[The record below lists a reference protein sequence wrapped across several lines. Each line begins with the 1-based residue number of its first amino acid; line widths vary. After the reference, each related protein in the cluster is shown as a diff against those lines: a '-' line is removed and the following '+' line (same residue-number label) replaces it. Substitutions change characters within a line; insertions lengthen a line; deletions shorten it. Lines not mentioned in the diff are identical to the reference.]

1 MRMAI
6 KDRKLDHINLSL
18 KKNVEFKNKKTGLG
32 DVNFGGVDLVYKT
45 LPEIDKEKVK
55 CGTKFMG
62 KDFSAPIMVAAI
74 TGGVKKAKKI
84 NRDIATA
91 CEKVGIGMGLGSQRA
106 MLEKPELVDTYKVRK
121 YAPNIFL
128 AGNIGVAQASSYST
142 LEIEHALET
151 IEADALAVHVN
162 AAHEAIQPEGTT
174 DFSKGIKTI
183 SRLAKNL
190 SYPIIVK
197 EVGSGVSYEVAEKL
211 AKTDIKAIDV
221 GGAGGTSW
229 TGIEYL
235 RTKKKKHT
243 FWDYGI
249 PTAVSVLEV
258 RKAFEGE
265 IIATGGI
272 RSGLDVVKAC
282 VLGAD
287 LCGVALPVLK
297 AQHRGGTKAVEKYLE
312 NLIDEIKTGMFLLGA
327 KRFSDLK
334 KKKYV
339 LLGTTKEWIEQR
351 KFK

>member
-1 MRMAI
+1 MSI
-6 KDRKLDHINLSL
+6 KDRKLDHINISL

-32 DVNFGGVDLVYKT
+32 DINFRGVELAYKT
-45 LPEIDKEKVK
+45 LPEIDKEKIICK
-55 CGTKFMG
+55 TKFLG
-62 KDFSAPIMVAAI
+62 KDFSAPLMVAGI
-74 TGGVKKAKKI
+74 TGGVEKAKKI
-84 NRDIATA
+84 NRDIAKA
-91 CEKVGIGMGLGSQRA
+91 CEEVGIGMGLGSQRA
-106 MLEKPELVDTYKVRK
+106 MLEKPELSSTYEVRK

-128 AGNIGVAQASSYST
+128 AGNIGVTQASSYSL

-174 DFSKGIKTI
+174 NFSKGIKTI
-183 SRLAKNL
+183 SQLAKNL

-197 EVGSGVSYEVAEKL
+197 EVGSGVSYEVAAEL
-211 AKTDIKAIDV
+211 AKTSIKAIDV

-243 FWDYGI
+243 YWDYGI
-249 PTAVSVLEV
+249 PTAVSILEV
-258 RKAFEGE
+258 KKAFGGK

-297 AQHRGGTKAVEKYLE
+297 AQHKGGARGVEKYLE

-327 KRFSDLK
+327 KKFSDLK

-339 LLGTTKEWIEQR
+339 LLGKTKEWVEQR
-351 KFK
+351 KLK